1 MCDYSTRILSYRCY
15 CQNVTDWSVNANE
28 LFAGFDEYRI
38 VHRRS
43 EGGGKYKYSAVH
55 NKDEIPVELY
65 LSDASETRDPL
76 KEIQMINLRVDGQK
90 FITGIDDNGDCVIRK
105 WWIVFLLQ
113 LVATSLSMSVWKK
126 PS

>member
-1 MCDYSTRILSYRCY
+1 MNFS
-15 CQNVTDWSVNANE
+15 
-28 LFAGFDEYRI
+28 GFDEYRI

-65 LSDASETRDPL
+65 ISGASETRDPL
-76 KEIQMINLRVDGQK
+76 KEIQLINLRVDDQK

-105 WWIVFLLQ
+105 WCNFLFITVSWIFVKL
-113 LVATSLSMSVWKK
+113 MSEKNN
-126 PS
+126 

>member
-1 MCDYSTRILSYRCY
+1 MNFS
-15 CQNVTDWSVNANE
+15 
-28 LFAGFDEYRI
+28 GFDEYRI

-65 LSDASETRDPL
+65 ISGASETRDPL
-76 KEIQMINLRVDGQK
+76 KEIQLINLRVDEQK

-105 WWIVFLLQ
+105 WWNFLFITASWIFVKL
-113 LVATSLSMSVWKK
+113 MSEKK
-126 PS
+126 IING

>member
-1 MCDYSTRILSYRCY
+1 MNFS
-15 CQNVTDWSVNANE
+15 
-28 LFAGFDEYRI
+28 GFDEYRI

-65 LSDASETRDPL
+65 ISGASETRDPL
-76 KEIQMINLRVDGQK
+76 KEIQLINLRVDDQK

-105 WWIVFLLQ
+105 WWTFLFVIASWIFVKL
-113 LVATSLSMSVWKK
+113 MSKK
-126 PS
+126 KKINS

>member
-1 MCDYSTRILSYRCY
+1 MNFS
-15 CQNVTDWSVNANE
+15 
-28 LFAGFDEYRI
+28 GFDEYRI

-65 LSDASETRDPL
+65 ISGASETRDPL
-76 KEIQMINLRVDGQK
+76 KEIQLINLRVDDQK

-105 WWIVFLLQ
+105 WWTFLFVIASWIFVKL
-113 LVATSLSMSVWKK
+113 MSEKK
-126 PS
+126 N